1 MSTTVQV
8 IGTQQVAIIETAAN
22 VLELT
27 APAQAVV
34 QVEVTGPQGPQGP
47 AGAPAYVH
55 QQGSASA
62 TWTINHNLGYRP
74 SVELLNTGS
83 QEIEGDVVHTS
94 VNQTVVTFT
103 SAVAG
108 QARLV

>member
-1 MSTTVQV
+1 MSTTVQI
-8 IGTQQVAIIETAAN
+8 IGTQQVAIIETATN

-27 APAQAVV
+27 AA
-34 QVEVTGPQGPQGP
+34 GPQGPQGP

-94 VNQTVVTFT
+94 VNQTVVSF
-103 SAVAG
+103 SGAVAG
-108 QARLV
+108 QARLI

>member
-1 MSTTVQV
+1 MSTTVEI
-8 IGTQQVAIIETAAN
+8 IGTHQVAIIETATN

-27 APAQAVV
+27 AA
-34 QVEVTGPQGPQGP
+34 GPQGPQGP

-55 QQGSASA
+55 QQGSAAA

-94 VNQTVVTFT
+94 ANQTVVSF
-103 SAVAG
+103 SGAVAG
-108 QARLV
+108 QARLI

>member
-1 MSTTVQV
+1 MSNSVEILSTGQVVVQEVAQHAIEV
-8 IGTQQVAIIETAAN
+8 IAP
-22 VLELT
+22 T
-27 APAQAVV
+27 APAT
-34 QVEVTGPQGPQGP
+34 VEVQTQGPQGA
-47 AGAPAYVH
+47 AGANAEAYVH
-55 QQGSASA
+55 LQLAANA

-94 VNQTVVTFT
+94 VNQTVVSF
-103 SAVAG
+103 SGAVAG